1 MQVILKKLSLLFIA
15 IFLCF
20 GLAAGVNA
28 NAEETQTLHG
38 YVEEVPNEF
47 FGTWRVSARR
57 IETDNPARFKE
68 KTTDLWN
75 IIEYGNV
82 IKLSNPF
89 SGASA
94 QINVTSSQGKRVEFS
109 KTGKYDN
116 QILTDT
122 VSITIV
128 GDTFTGF
135 DTLKL
140 DTLSEIDGSVRKSC
154 TAQYKIT
161 GERIAGQSIIGD

>member
-1 MQVILKKLSLLFIA
+1 MKKLYLIFLA
-15 IFLCF
+15 IFLC
-20 GLAAGVNA
+20 GSIGIGINVYAA
-28 NAEETQTLHG
+28 QTLHG
-38 YVEEVPNEF
+38 YVQEVPNEF

-57 IETDNPARFKE
+57 VETDNPARFRE

-94 QINVTSSQGKRVEFS
+94 QINVTSTEGKRVEFS

-128 GDTFTGF
+128 GDKFTGT

>member
-1 MQVILKKLSLLFIA
+1 MKKLYLIFLA
-15 IFLCF
+15 IFLC
-20 GLAAGVNA
+20 GSIGIGINVY
-28 NAEETQTLHG
+28 AEETQTLHG
-38 YVEEVPNEF
+38 YVQEVPNEF

-57 IETDNPARFKE
+57 VETDNPARFRE

-75 IIEYGNV
+75 IIEYSNV

-94 QINVTSSQGKRVEFS
+94 QINVTSTEGKRVEFS

>member
-1 MQVILKKLSLLFIA
+1 MQVLLKNISLIFIA

-20 GLAAGVNA
+20 SSFTGIHCY
-28 NAEETQTLHG
+28 AEETQTLHG
-38 YVEEVPNEF
+38 YVQEVPNEF
-47 FGTWRVSARR
+47 FGTWRVSATR
-57 IETDNPARFKE
+57 IETDSPARFKE
-68 KTTDLWN
+68 KTIDLWN

-94 QINVTSSQGKRVEFS
+94 QIEVKSSEGKRVEFS

-122 VSITIV
+122 VSITII
-128 GDTFTGF
+128 GDKFTGT

-140 DTLSEIDGSVRKSC
+140 DTLSELDGSIRKSC
-154 TAQYKIT
+154 TAQYKIV